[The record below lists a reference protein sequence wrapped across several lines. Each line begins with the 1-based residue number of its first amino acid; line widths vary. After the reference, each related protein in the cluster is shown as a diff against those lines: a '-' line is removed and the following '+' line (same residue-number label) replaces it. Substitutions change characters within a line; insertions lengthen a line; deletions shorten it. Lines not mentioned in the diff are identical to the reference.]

1 MVEAMMTKKIKT
13 TNITPIC
20 VKYGKK
26 PSHFLDNPSIIDL
39 ISTYNWVVNITRGR
53 NGGTHI
59 DDRLLAEFYLWLSPE
74 TRNMVINGKLP

>member
-1 MVEAMMTKKIKT
+1 MEVPKIKPKI

-26 PSHFLDNPSIIDL
+26 PSHFLDNPSIINL
-39 ISTYNWVVNITRGR
+39 ISNKNYILEVRMGR
-53 NGGTHI
+53 YGGTHI

-74 TRNMVINGKLP
+74 TRQKVINGELP